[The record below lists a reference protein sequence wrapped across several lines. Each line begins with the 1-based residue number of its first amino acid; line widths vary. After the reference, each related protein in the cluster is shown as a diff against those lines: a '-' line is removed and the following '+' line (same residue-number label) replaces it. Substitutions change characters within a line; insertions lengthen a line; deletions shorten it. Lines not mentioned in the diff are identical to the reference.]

1 MPMLLQIV
9 LNGILK
15 GGLYALMAMGMS
27 LIWGVMDIIN
37 IAHGSFIMLGAFAT
51 YWLFTLF
58 GMDPFVS
65 LVFSMTLLFLLG
77 YGVQKFLINYVIR
90 ANAFITLI
98 LAFGIEIFINN
109 FALVAWTADVRKVEV
124 PYGAANFSLGDL
136 VTIPTVRL
144 AAFFLVI
151 VISAALFYILNRT
164 NLGRSIR
171 ATSQDLDAAR
181 LAGVDVARTY
191 AVTFGLGVGAAG
203 AAGTLWSILFP
214 ISPMMGGIL
223 TLKSFVVVIIGGL
236 GSMLGPLIGG
246 LALGVTEA
254 LGTTW
259 FGSTYENLISFTIL
273 VLVLILRP
281 KGILGG
287 AA

>member
-1 MPMLLQIV
+1 MLLQIII
-9 LNGILK
+9 NGLLK

-51 YWLFTLF
+51 YWLFTLL
-58 GMDPFVS
+58 GVDPFLS
-65 LVFSMTLLFLLG
+65 LLPSIAMLFILG
-77 YGVQKFLINYVIR
+77 YIVQRYLINLIIR
-90 ANAFITLI
+90 SSAFITLV
-98 LAFGIEIFINN
+98 LTFGIEIFINN
-109 FALVAWTADVRKVEV
+109 LAQVLWSADVRMVQV
-124 PYGAANFSLGDL
+124 PYGAANFSIGT
-136 VTIPTVRL
+136 VATVPIVRL
-144 AAFFLVI
+144 MAFLLVI
-151 VISAALFYILNRT
+151 VISLILFYILNRT
-164 NLGRSIR
+164 TLGRSIR

-181 LAGVDVARTY
+181 LTGVDVPRTY

-214 ISPMMGGIL
+214 ITPMMGGIL

-246 LALGVTEA
+246 LILGLTEA
-254 LGTTW
+254 MGTNLLGA
-259 FGSTYENLISFTIL
+259 TYENLIGFTIL
-273 VLVLILRP
+273 VLVLIIRP

-287 AA
+287 TD

>member
-1 MPMLLQIV
+1 MLLQILV
-9 LNGILK
+9 NGILK

-27 LIWGVMDIIN
+27 LIWGVMGIIN

-51 YWLFTLF
+51 YWIFSLV
-58 GMDPFVS
+58 GMDPFLS
-65 LVFSMTLLFLLG
+65 LVFSITLLFILG
-77 YGVQKFLINYVIR
+77 YGVQRYLINYVIR
-90 ANAFITLI
+90 ASAFITLI

-109 FALVAWTADVRKVEV
+109 LALVSWTADVRKVEV
-124 PYGAANFSLGDL
+124 PYGAANFSIGHW

-144 AAFFLVI
+144 IAFLLVI
-151 VISAALFYILNRT
+151 VISLALFLILNRT

-181 LAGVDVARTY
+181 LVGVDVAHTY
-191 AVTFGLGVGAAG
+191 AITFGMGVGAAA

-214 ISPMMGGIL
+214 ISPMMGGEL

-236 GSMLGPLIGG
+236 GSMVGPVIGG
-246 LALGVTEA
+246 LALGLTEA
-254 LGTTW
+254 FGTNW
-259 FGSTYENLISFTIL
+259 FGSTYENLIGFSIL
-273 VLVLILRP
+273 VLVLIVRP

-287 AA
+287 TG

>member
-1 MPMLLQIV
+1 MLLQILV
-9 LNGILK
+9 NGILK

-37 IAHGSFIMLGAFAT
+37 IAHGSFIMLGAFTT
-51 YWLFTLF
+51 YWLFSLL
-58 GMDPFVS
+58 GLDPFLSLFVS
-65 LVFSMTLLFLLG
+65 ITLLFLIG
-77 YGVQKFLINYVIR
+77 YGVQKYLINYVIR
-90 ANAFITLI
+90 ASAFITLI

-109 FALVAWTADVRKVEV
+109 LALVSWTADVRKVEV
-124 PYGAANFSLGDL
+124 PYGAANFTIGGG
-136 VTIPTVRL
+136 VTIPTIRL
-144 AAFFLVI
+144 VAFLMVI
-151 VISAALFYILNRT
+151 VISVAFFFILNRT

-181 LAGVDVARTY
+181 LAGVDVAHTY
-191 AVTFGLGVGAAG
+191 AITFGLGVGAAA

-214 ISPMMGGIL
+214 ISPIMGGEL

-236 GSMLGPLIGG
+236 GSMLGPIIGG

-254 LGTTW
+254 FGSTW
-259 FGSTYENLISFTIL
+259 FGSTYENLIGFSIL

-287 AA
+287 TG

>member
-1 MPMLLQIV
+1 MLLQILV
-9 LNGILK
+9 NGILK

-37 IAHGSFIMLGAFAT
+37 IAHGSFIMLGAFTT
-51 YWLFTLF
+51 YWLFTLL
-58 GMDPFVS
+58 GMDPFLS
-65 LVFSMTLLFLLG
+65 LFFSIAILFLLG
-77 YGVQKFLINYVIR
+77 YGVQKYIINYIIR
-90 ANAFITLI
+90 ASAFITLI

-109 FALVAWTADVRKVEV
+109 LALVLWTADVRKVEV
-124 PYGAANFSLGDL
+124 PYGAANFTIGNW
-136 VTIPTVRL
+136 VTIPTIRL
-144 AAFFLVI
+144 IAFLMVI
-151 VISAALFYILNRT
+151 VISAVFFFILHRT

-181 LAGVDVARTY
+181 LVGVDVARTY
-191 AVTFGLGVGAAG
+191 AITFGMGVGAAA

-214 ISPMMGGIL
+214 ISPIMGGEL

-236 GSMLGPLIGG
+236 GSMLGPIIGG

-254 LGTTW
+254 FGSTW
-259 FGSTYENLISFTIL
+259 FGSTYENLIGFSIL

-287 AA
+287 AG

>member
-1 MPMLLQIV
+1 MLLQI
-9 LNGILK
+9 LINGILK
-15 GGLYALMAMGMS
+15 GGLYALMAIGMS

-37 IAHGSFIMLGAFAT
+37 IAHGSFIMLGAFTT
-51 YWLFTLF
+51 YWLFAFF
-58 GMDPFVS
+58 GVDPFLS
-65 LVFSMTLLFLLG
+65 LIFSMGLLFIFG

-90 ANAFITLI
+90 ASAFITLI

-109 FALVAWTADVRKVEV
+109 LALVSWTADVRKVEV
-124 PYGAANFSLGDL
+124 SYGAANFSFGSLM
-136 VTIPTVRL
+136 TIPTVRL
-144 AAFFLVI
+144 LAFALVI
-151 VISAALFYILNRT
+151 VISIVFFYILNRT

-181 LAGVDVARTY
+181 LTGVDVARTY

-236 GSMLGPLIGG
+236 GSMLGPIIGG
-246 LALGVTEA
+246 LALGITESM
-254 LGTTW
+254 GTSW

-287 AA
+287 AD

>member
-1 MPMLLQIV
+1 MLLQI
-9 LNGILK
+9 LINGLLK

-37 IAHGSFIMLGAFAT
+37 IAHGSFLMLGAFTT
-51 YWLFTLF
+51 YWLFDLA
-58 GMDPFVS
+58 GLDPFLS
-65 LVFSMTLLFLLG
+65 LFFSMGILFVVG
-77 YGVQKFLINYVIR
+77 YGVQRYLINLVIR
-90 ANAFITLI
+90 ASAFITLI

-109 FALVAWTADVRKVEV
+109 GALVAWTADVRKVRV
-124 PYGAANFSLGDL
+124 SYAASNFSIGDW
-136 VTIPTVRL
+136 VTVPLIRL
-144 AAFFLVI
+144 LAFALVI
-151 VISAALFYILNRT
+151 VISLIFFHLLNRT

-171 ATSQDLDAAR
+171 ATAQDLDAAR
-181 LAGVDVARTY
+181 LTGVDAAHTY

-214 ISPMMGGIL
+214 ISPTMGGIL

-236 GSMLGPLIGG
+236 GSMLGPIIGG
-246 LALGVTEA
+246 LTLGVAEA
-254 LGTTW
+254 MGTSW

-273 VLVLILRP
+273 VLVLIVRP

-287 AA
+287 AD